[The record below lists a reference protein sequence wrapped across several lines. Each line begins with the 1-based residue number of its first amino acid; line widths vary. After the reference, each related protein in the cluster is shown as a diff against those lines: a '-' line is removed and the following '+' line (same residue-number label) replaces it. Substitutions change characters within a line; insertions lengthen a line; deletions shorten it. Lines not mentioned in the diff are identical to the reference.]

1 MGITQWIANTAVAFI
16 AATSYPGV
24 FLLMVLES
32 MVFPVPSEAV
42 MPFAGFLIVTGQF
55 TFTGVI
61 IASTLGSIVGSLAS
75 YAMGFYGGKP
85 FIKKFGKFLLL
96 DSHDLEITERFFA
109 KNGELTI
116 FISRFIPVIRHLISI
131 PAGLGKMK
139 LWKFIIYTILGAGM
153 WNAFL
158 TYVGFKLK
166 ENWTEVMKYSHTID
180 IVVVAVLGMAFL
192 YYAYKVYINLT
203 RKNTIS

>member
-16 AATSYPGV
+16 AATSSPGI

-42 MPFAGFLIVTGQF
+42 MPFAGFLIADGQF

-61 IASTLGSIVGSLAS
+61 FASTLGSIVGSLAS

-85 FIKKFGKFLLL
+85 FIDKFGKFLLL
-96 DSHDLEITERFFA
+96 DAHDLKITEKFFA
-109 KNGELTI
+109 KHGELTI
-116 FISRFIPVIRHLISI
+116 FISRFIPIIRHLISI
-131 PAGLGKMK
+131 PAGLGKMN
-139 LWKFIIYTILGAGM
+139 LLKFSIYTIIGAGL
-153 WNAFL
+153 WNSFL

-166 ENWTEVMKYSHTID
+166 TNWEAVMKYSHTID
-180 IVVVAVLGMAFL
+180 IVVVAVLGLAFL
-192 YYAYKVYINLT
+192 YYAYKIYINLT
-203 RKNTIS
+203 KKNTAS

>member
-16 AATSYPGV
+16 SATSYPGI

-42 MPFAGFLIVTGQF
+42 MPFAGFLIVDGQF

-61 IASTLGSIVGSLAS
+61 IASTLGSIVGSLLS

-85 FIKKFGKFLLL
+85 FIKRFGKYLLL
-96 DSHDLEITERFFA
+96 DVHDLEITEKFFA
-109 KNGELTI
+109 KRGELTI
-116 FISRFIPVIRHLISI
+116 FIARFVPVIRHLISI
-131 PAGLGKMK
+131 PAGLGKMR
-139 LWKFIIYTILGAGM
+139 LGKFIIYTTLGAGL
-153 WNAFL
+153 WNSFLAF
-158 TYVGFKLK
+158 VGFKLK

-180 IVVVAVLGMAFL
+180 IVVVAILGLAFL
-192 YYAYKVYINLT
+192 YYAYKIYLNLT
-203 RKNTIS
+203 KKPSAN

>member
-16 AATSYPGV
+16 SATSYPGI

-42 MPFAGFLIVTGQF
+42 MPFAGFLIVDGQF

-61 IASTLGSIVGSLAS
+61 IASTLGSIVGSLVS

-85 FIKKFGKFLLL
+85 FIKRFGKFLLL
-96 DSHDLEITERFFA
+96 DVHDLELTEKFFA
-109 KNGELTI
+109 KRGELTI
-116 FISRFIPVIRHLISI
+116 FIARFVPVIRHLISI

-139 LWKFIIYTILGAGM
+139 LGKFIIYTTLGAGL
-153 WNAFL
+153 WNSFL
-158 TYVGFKLK
+158 AYVGFKLK
-166 ENWTEVMKYSHTID
+166 ENWAEVMKYSHTID
-180 IVVVAVLGMAFL
+180 IVVVAILGLAFL
-192 YYAYKVYINLT
+192 YYAYKIYLNLT
-203 RKNTIS
+203 KKPSAS

>member
-42 MPFAGFLIVTGQF
+42 MPFAGFLIVDGQF

-61 IASTLGSIVGSLAS
+61 IASTLGSIVGSLLS
-75 YAMGFYGGKP
+75 YAMGYYGGKP
-85 FIKKFGKFLLL
+85 FISKFGKYLLL
-96 DSHDLEITERFFA
+96 DAHDLEITERFFA
-109 KNGELTI
+109 KRGELTI
-116 FISRFIPVIRHLISI
+116 FISRFVPVIRHLISI
-131 PAGLGKMK
+131 PAGLGKMN
-139 LWKFIIYTILGAGM
+139 LWKFSIYTILGAGL
-153 WNAFL
+153 WNSFL

-166 ENWTEVMKYSHTID
+166 ENWQEVMVYSHTID
-180 IVVVAVLGMAFL
+180 IVVVAVLGLAFL
-192 YYAYKVYINLT
+192 YYAYKIYLNLT
-203 RKNTIS
+203 KKPSSN

>member
-42 MPFAGFLIVTGQF
+42 MPFAGFLIVDGQF

-61 IASTLGSIVGSLAS
+61 IASTLGSIVGSLLS
-75 YAMGFYGGKP
+75 YAMGYYGGKP
-85 FIKKFGKFLLL
+85 FISRFGKYLLL
-96 DSHDLEITERFFA
+96 DAHDLEITERFFA
-109 KNGELTI
+109 KRGELTI
-116 FISRFIPVIRHLISI
+116 FISRFVPVIRHLISI
-131 PAGLGKMK
+131 PAGLGKMN
-139 LWKFIIYTILGAGM
+139 LWKFSIYTILGAGL
-153 WNAFL
+153 WNSFL

-166 ENWTEVMKYSHTID
+166 ENWQEVMVYSHTID
-180 IVVVAVLGMAFL
+180 IVVVAVLGLAFL
-192 YYAYKVYINLT
+192 YYAYKIYLNLT
-203 RKNTIS
+203 KKPSSN

>member
-16 AATSYPGV
+16 AATSYPGI

-85 FIKKFGKFLLL
+85 FIRRFGKYLLL
-96 DSHDLEITERFFA
+96 DTHDLEITERFFA
-109 KNGELTI
+109 KRGELTI
-116 FISRFIPVIRHLISI
+116 FISRFIPVIRHMISI
-131 PAGLGKMK
+131 PAGLGKMNI
-139 LWKFIIYTILGAGM
+139 WKFIVYTILGAGM
-153 WNAFL
+153 WNGFL
-158 TYVGFKLK
+158 AYIGYKLK
-166 ENWTEVMKYSHTID
+166 SNWTEVMTYSHIID
-180 IVVVAVLGMAFL
+180 IVVVAVLGLAFL

-203 RKNTIS
+203 KKNTVS

>member
-1 MGITQWIANTAVAFI
+1 MGITQWIATNAVAFI
-16 AATSYPGV
+16 AITSYPGI

-61 IASTLGSIVGSLAS
+61 IASTFGSITGSLAS

-96 DSHDLEITERFFA
+96 DTHDLEITERFFA
-109 KNGELTI
+109 KHGELTI
-116 FISRFIPVIRHLISI
+116 FISRFIPVIRHMISI

-139 LWKFIIYTILGAGM
+139 LWKFVVYTIMGAGL

-158 TYVGFKLK
+158 AYVGYKLK
-166 ENWTEVMKYSHTID
+166 ENWTEVMKYSHIID
-180 IVVVAVLGMAFL
+180 IVVVAVLGLAFL
-192 YYAYKVYINLT
+192 YYAYKVYLNLT
-203 RKNTIS
+203 KKNTVS

>member
-1 MGITQWIANTAVAFI
+1 MGITEWIATTAVAFI
-16 AATSYPGV
+16 KVTSYPGI

-42 MPFAGFLIVTGQF
+42 MPFAGFGIFDGQF

-75 YAMGFYGGKP
+75 YAMGYYGGKP
-85 FIKKFGKFLLL
+85 FIKKFGKYLLL
-96 DSHDLEITERFFA
+96 DTHDLELTERFFA
-109 KNGELTI
+109 KRGELTI
-116 FISRFIPVIRHLISI
+116 FISRFIPVIRHMISI
-131 PAGLGKMK
+131 PAGLGKMNI
-139 LWKFIIYTILGAGM
+139 WKFIVYTAFGAGL

-166 ENWTEVMKYSHTID
+166 QNWTEVMKYSHVID
-180 IVVVAVLGMAFL
+180 IVVVAILGIALL
-192 YYAYKVYINLT
+192 YYAYKIYLNLSKKT
-203 RKNTIS
+203 EAN

>member
-1 MGITQWIANTAVAFI
+1 MGITEWIAKTAVAII
-16 AATSYPGV
+16 AATSYPGI

-32 MVFPVPSEAV
+32 MVFPIPSEAV

-85 FIKKFGKFLLL
+85 FIKKFGKYLLL

-109 KNGELTI
+109 KRGELTI
-116 FISRFIPVIRHLISI
+116 FISRFIPVIRHMISI
-131 PAGLGKMK
+131 PAGLGKMN
-139 LWKFIIYTILGAGM
+139 LWKFILYTILGAGM

-166 ENWTEVMKYSHTID
+166 ENWTEVMTYSHTID
-180 IVVVAVLGMAFL
+180 IVVVGVLGLAIL

-203 RKNTIS
+203 KKNIVS

>member
-32 MVFPVPSEAV
+32 MVFPIPSEAV
-42 MPFAGFLIVTGQF
+42 MPFAGFLIVDGQF

-61 IASTLGSIVGSLAS
+61 IASTLGSIVGSLIS
-75 YAMGFYGGKP
+75 YAMGYYGGMP

-96 DSHDLEITERFFA
+96 DAHDLEITERFFA
-109 KNGELTI
+109 KHGELTI

-131 PAGLGKMK
+131 PAGLGKMN
-139 LWKFIIYTILGAGM
+139 LWKFSIYTILGAGM

-166 ENWTEVMKYSHTID
+166 SNWTQVMTYSHTID
-180 IVVVAVLGMAFL
+180 IVVVAVLGLAFL
-192 YYAYKVYINLT
+192 YYAYKIFINLT
-203 RKNTIS
+203 KKNTAS

>member
-16 AATSYPGV
+16 SATSYPGI

-42 MPFAGFLIVTGQF
+42 MPFAGFLIVDGQF

-61 IASTLGSIVGSLAS
+61 IASTLGSIVGSLVS

-85 FIKKFGKFLLL
+85 FIKRFGKFLLL
-96 DSHDLEITERFFA
+96 DVHDLELTEKFFA
-109 KNGELTI
+109 KRGELTI
-116 FISRFIPVIRHLISI
+116 FIARFVPVIRHLISI

-139 LWKFIIYTILGAGM
+139 LGKFIIYTTLGAGL
-153 WNAFL
+153 WNSFL
-158 TYVGFKLK
+158 AYVGFKLK
-166 ENWTEVMKYSHTID
+166 ENWAEVMKYSHTID
-180 IVVVAVLGMAFL
+180 IVVVAILGLAFL
-192 YYAYKVYINLT
+192 YYAYKIYLNRT
-203 RKNTIS
+203 KKPSAS